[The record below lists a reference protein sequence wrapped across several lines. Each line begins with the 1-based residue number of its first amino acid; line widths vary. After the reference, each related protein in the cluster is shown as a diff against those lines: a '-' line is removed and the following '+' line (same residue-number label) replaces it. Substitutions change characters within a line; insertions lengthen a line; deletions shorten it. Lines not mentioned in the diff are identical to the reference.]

1 MVVSKIPY
9 ERYKIES
16 LREAFEFFKRQCNE
30 AKTAED
36 VIKARTEFTE
46 EIKKF
51 STAASPAASFPAFC
65 ANPNMVKIPC
75 LFMSAVPLTIH
86 IFPVK

>member
-9 ERYKIES
+9 ERYKIEN
-16 LREAFEFFKRQCNE
+16 LREAFEFFKSQCNE

-51 STAASPAASFPAFC
+51 STAASLAHCRFTQHARS
-65 ANPNMVKIPC
+65 V
-75 LFMSAVPLTIH
+75 LLRRG
-86 IFPVK
+86 